1 MINSLE
7 LAKNKICFLGEG
19 GVGKSSLVSLLLGKN
34 NIKSPTIGLEIEDS
48 ELNGKRVAIWDV
60 GGQERFQFMWEDF
73 LRGVGLTVL
82 VCDSTED
89 NLKKTKD
96 LFDRF
101 FRKLGSRVIAIA
113 NKQDLKG
120 ALSANE
126 IQSRLGIKTYEMSA
140 IKKELRGKMKSIL
153 ESEIIT

>member
-1 MINSLE
+1 MRY
-7 LAKNKICFLGEG
+7 KKICFLGEG

-34 NIKSPTIGLEIEDS
+34 AIKSPTIGLEIENS

-73 LRGVGLTVL
+73 LKGVGLTVL

-101 FRKLGSRVIAIA
+101 SRMLGSRVIAIA

-140 IKKELRGKMKSIL
+140 IKKELRVKMKSIL
-153 ESEIIT
+153 ESEIIA